1 MVRIKFFLA
10 VSVRAKLLACF
21 PALTLFFSMV
31 YNELK
36 TEKALA
42 KPDGCA
48 NALCT

>member
-1 MVRIKFFLA
+1 MERFIFYTSCQCSGEVSQA
-10 VSVRAKLLACF
+10 V
-21 PALTLFFSMV
+21 PALTLFFSKV

-48 NALCT
+48 NDLCT